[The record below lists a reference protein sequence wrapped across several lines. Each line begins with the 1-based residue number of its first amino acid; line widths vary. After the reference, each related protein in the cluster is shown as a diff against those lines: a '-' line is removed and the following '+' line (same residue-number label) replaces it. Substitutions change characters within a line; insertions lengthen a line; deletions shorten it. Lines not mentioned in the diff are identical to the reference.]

1 MGGGSAVR
9 QYERRF
15 LQGEPEDTGRK
26 DGCEEAPHKT
36 RSFGEYE
43 VHETGSNEYKLIKAG
58 VAIGVFSEARVE
70 EERILFPLS
79 RGMLLEV
86 SKEGVREIA
95 TFEKAVLFGLI
106 SSDGSNAYHQKI
118 NSKGRHHTDHSTR
131 FYSKDRILIELFDES
146 SMKIYGLT
154 PHHYERK
161 DGLITAAI
169 YSKGVF
175 YDLSDYDVKM
185 GAYEFRVPREHL
197 DYDGKKAYLK
207 GFFSGDGSACIVRR
221 KRLQIRF
228 YSKCKEGLEGL
239 RQILMDLGFH
249 PYETEKD
256 ERSDNIRYYFSV
268 PARECK
274 KFMDEIGSFKPE
286 HIEAFREYRRL
297 RGEEAERG

>member
-9 QYERRF
+9 QHQRRF

-26 DGCEEAPHKT
+26 DECEEALHEE

-43 VHETGSNEYKLIKAG
+43 VHETKDGEYELIKETTI
-58 VAIGVFSEARVE
+58 IGVFSEARVE
-70 EERILFPLS
+70 EGRILFPLS

-118 NSKGRHHTDHSTR
+118 NSKGRHHTDYSTR
-131 FYSKDRILIELFDES
+131 FYSKDRVLIELFDES
-146 SMKIYGLT
+146 FKKMYDMT
-154 PHHYERK
+154 PHHYERRG
-161 DGLITAAI
+161 GLITAAV
-169 YSKGVF
+169 YSKSVF
-175 YDLSDYDVKM
+175 YDLSDYDVKI
-185 GAYEFRVPREHL
+185 GAYEFRVPQEHL
-197 DYDGKKAYLK
+197 DYEGKRAYLK
-207 GFFSGDGSACIVRR
+207 GFFSGDGSAYIVHG
-221 KRLQIRF
+221 KRFQVRF
-228 YSKCKEGLEGL
+228 YSRCKEGLDGL

-249 PYETEKD
+249 PYEIEKD
-256 ERSDNIRYYFSV
+256 ERSDGIRYYFSV
-268 PARECK
+268 PARECE

-297 RGEEAERG
+297 KGEKDGKG